1 MPPATT
7 LYDLLGVAPQATA
20 EEIAAAL
27 QTSRE
32 AAQGDGERLALL
44 AVAHDTLAH
53 AARRAAYD
61 RTLQRR
67 AADPDLTQLT
77 TGGRS
82 PRRAA
87 AWFAGLLLVATAAAT
102 LALGRRAPPP
112 AVTGQT
118 QATAPPH
125 APAPAAGAPAQA
137 AEENAADEAPAVAS
151 ATPPADSAVAPS
163 SAPEPAPG
171 ERSGGSVTLVPR
183 SRGVKA
189 SAFDARYLAYS
200 VFHVNQRRKFGS
212 GVLIANDRVLTN
224 CHVLAGGATNDIVVV
239 HSVTGKTSKVE
250 KYARLDDEDA
260 CLLLAPG
267 AGNDTITWGD
277 SNALAPGDTLHTFG
291 HPGGTWDIVWSS
303 GRLIDRIRHK
313 GETFLFSSNV
323 CLPGSSGGP
332 VLDDN
337 GRLVGIVMGT
347 LYFKSKTGEAPR
359 YRDCI
364 AVTEET
370 ARALL
375 RRPMFPIALAPAQYL
390 R

>member
-7 LYDLLGVAPQATA
+7 LYDVLAVAPQATA
-20 EEIAAAL
+20 EEIAAAYFAR
-27 QTSRE
+27 RE
-32 AAQGDGERLALL
+32 AAQGDAEVLALL
-44 AVAHDTLAH
+44 AVAHDTLGH

-61 RTLQRR
+61 RKLNRQAAAAAAEPATL
-67 AADPDLTQLT
+67 TSG
-77 TGGRS
+77 GGR
-82 PRRAA
+82 PQRAGV
-87 AWFAGLLLVATAAAT
+87 WIAGLLLVATAAA
-102 LALGRRAPPP
+102 AFSLGRRAPPP
-112 AVTGQT
+112 PIAA
-118 QATAPPH
+118 QAHVVLPLAPV
-125 APAPAAGAPAQA
+125 PAPEPA
-137 AEENAADEAPAVAS
+137 ETPAVAS
-151 ATPPADSAVAPS
+151 ATPPVAGAAPVALPA
-163 SAPEPAPG
+163 APEPVRE
-171 ERSGGSVTLVPR
+171 ERAVDAGSVAIISRPR
-183 SRGVKA
+183 GTKGPG
-189 SAFDARYLAYS
+189 FDARYLAYS

-212 GVLIANDRVLTN
+212 GVLIASDRVLTN
-224 CHVLAGGATNDIVVV
+224 CHVLAGGAINDIVVV

-277 SNALAPGDTLHTFG
+277 SNALAAGDTLHTFG

-375 RRPMFPIALAPAQYL
+375 RRPLFPIALAPAQYL